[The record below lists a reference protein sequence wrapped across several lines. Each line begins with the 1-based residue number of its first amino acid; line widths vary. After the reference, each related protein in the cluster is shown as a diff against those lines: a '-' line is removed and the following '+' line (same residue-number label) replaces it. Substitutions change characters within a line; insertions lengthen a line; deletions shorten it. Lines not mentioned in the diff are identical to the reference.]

1 MKEQIPYYPTL
12 EAEIAK
18 CGISKK
24 NIAKELGI
32 TSRAFSNKVK
42 GNADFWLQE
51 VITIHSMFPNVSIE
65 ELFSHSGWVHN
76 FKNTEKG
83 GGNVSESTKAK
94 QDFSIHLRE
103 ERNELEEAMYEY
115 CMRVLTKKEGPTE
128 AEVQL
133 FPVVIREFSLYRR
146 IHSWK

>member
-1 MKEQIPYYPTL
+1 M
-12 EAEIAK
+12 
-18 CGISKK
+18 
-24 NIAKELGI
+24 
-32 TSRAFSNKVK
+32 
-42 GNADFWLQE
+42 
-51 VITIHSMFPNVSIE
+51 
-65 ELFSHSGWVHN
+65 
-76 FKNTEKG
+76 
-83 GGNVSESTKAK
+83 SESTKAK

-146 IHSWK
+146 IHS